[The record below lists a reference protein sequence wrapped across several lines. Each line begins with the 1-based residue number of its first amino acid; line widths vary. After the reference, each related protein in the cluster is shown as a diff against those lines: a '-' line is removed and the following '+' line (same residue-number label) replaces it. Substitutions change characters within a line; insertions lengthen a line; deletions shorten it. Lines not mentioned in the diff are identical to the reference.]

1 MSLEANTPALTPPV
15 SRHAETGAGQGDVK
29 ALSRRGLSC
38 FFDMDLPRLHSL
50 LLPLADPTARIS
62 KSPFL
67 SFLFDRLNPKIAP
80 ERFESHYRYFQ
91 NSREREYG
99 MAAAIAGLL
108 AVWESGQ
115 GFERLNRWM
124 ARLDNCLAGRDLSAR
139 ARAAGH
145 LVQGTVQLLAWG
157 RLTEAIEKLQSAFHW
172 ADKAGSVSLKVTAGS
187 HLAHGRLFHG
197 DLLEGE
203 LALFDIAP
211 LARLPQTPFYCKSH
225 FVFVRSTFHYFNQEL
240 PQAKDLLS
248 NLVQSPSFESLPAE
262 THLQVYNFLLAATT
276 LNQDTALADDV
287 MEKIHQRAIPEE
299 NRFSHSLLHYCLAL
313 AALFRNEPY
322 KALLHEQQSTDLLAG
337 LTPHSVGFYW
347 NALLHGQALA
357 DLNRTEEALAYL
369 RDWMV
374 KWQADGYRLACYFG
388 GLEIAHLLLKQGDP
402 GEAAKYYHL
411 ATEAVPH
418 KESVPVLGRPVHF
431 PGMIKKSLFPDSGPV
446 LVAEERR
453 ETAIHVQALA
463 GFTVRVQGETI
474 YDRNWRSKRSKQLLK
489 ALIVF
494 GGSKVS
500 MDLLADTL
508 WPDADGDQAMNSLK
522 VTCSR
527 LRRIGC
533 APGVKP
539 LNWIKVFHGQVSL
552 IRSLCEVDAI
562 RFQELLA
569 RGLKEDNTDILI
581 SALEMY
587 SGDFLPHDRSE
598 IWIIEHR
605 HRLRAEYARGAM
617 ALTRH
622 CLARQCPEKALPYL
636 TKSLQA
642 APLDEP
648 LHTLAMQACL
658 AMGYPSHA
666 IQIYRRIEKSLYQ
679 ELDALPGQALGHWY
693 EKARIH
699 GQAIKHQAKSIG

>member
-1 MSLEANTPALTPPV
+1 MSLEANTTALTPPV

-29 ALSRRGLSC
+29 ALSRQGLSC
-38 FFDMDLPRLHSL
+38 FFDMDFPRLHSL

-67 SFLFDRLNPKIAP
+67 SFLFDRVKPKIAP
-80 ERFESHYRYFQ
+80 ERFEPHYRYFQ
-91 NSREREYG
+91 NIRDPEYC

-124 ARLDNCLAGRDLSAR
+124 ARLDNCLTGQGLSAR

-157 RLTEAIEKLQSAFHW
+157 RLTDAIEKLQSAFHW
-172 ADKAGSVSLKVTAGS
+172 ADKAGSVSLKVTASS
-187 HLAHGRLFHG
+187 HLAHCQLFHG

-203 LALFDIAP
+203 LTLFDIAP
-211 LARLPQTPFYCKSH
+211 LARLPQIPFYCKAH
-225 FVFVRSTFHYFNQEL
+225 FVFVRSTFHYFNEEL

-248 NLVQSPSFESLPAE
+248 NLTQNPSFESLPAE
-262 THLQVYNFLLAATT
+262 THLQVYNFLLAAAT
-276 LNQDTALADDV
+276 LNQDTALADEV
-287 MEKIHQRAIPEE
+287 IEKIHQRAIPEE

-313 AALFRNEPY
+313 AAIFRNEPY

-369 RDWMV
+369 GDWMA
-374 KWQADGYRLACYFG
+374 KWEADGYRLACYFG
-388 GLEIAHLLLKQGDP
+388 GLEIAHLLLKQGNP
-402 GEAAKYYHL
+402 GAAATYYHL
-411 ATEAVPH
+411 ATQAVPH
-418 KESVPVLGRPVHF
+418 KESVPVLGRPLDF
-431 PGMIKKSLFPDSGPV
+431 PWMIKKTLFPDSGPV
-446 LVAEERR
+446 SVVEKRP
-453 ETAIHVQALA
+453 ETPIHVQVLG
-463 GFTVRVQGETI
+463 GFTVQIQGQTI

-500 MDLLADTL
+500 MDLLTDTL
-508 WPDADGDQAMNSLK
+508 WPDADGDHAMNSLK
-522 VTCSR
+522 VSCSR
-527 LRRIGC
+527 LRRLGC
-533 APGVKP
+533 DPGVKP

-552 IRSLCEVDAI
+552 IRSLCDVDAI
-562 RFQELLA
+562 RFQELIAL
-569 RGLKEDNTDILI
+569 
-581 SALEMY
+581 ALEENQADAIIRALDQY
-587 SGDFLPHDRSE
+587 GGDFLPHDRSE
-598 IWIIEHR
+598 TWIIEHR
-605 HRLRAEYARGAM
+605 HRLRAEYAKGVM
-617 ALTRH
+617 ALTRQ
-622 CLARQCPEKALPYL
+622 CLEGKNPEKAMPYL
-636 TKSLQA
+636 TKSLEA
-642 APLDEP
+642 VPLDEP
-648 LHTLAMQACL
+648 LHALAMQAYL

-679 ELDALPGQALGHWY
+679 ELDASPGQELIHLL
-693 EKARIH
+693 EKAKQH
-699 GQAIKHQAKSIG
+699 